1 MGNSSNGSRAEN
13 NSDSKTLDFLYNN
26 AFGRLCLKALNKPF
40 SAKIVGAYMDSRFSV
55 RRIKKFVD
63 EYGIDMSLYEQREF
77 KSYNDFFTRRMLPEH
92 YKICADPRA
101 LIAPCDSRLTVYPL
115 DAESVFYIKG
125 APYNAADFLQD
136 ESLAKEFEGGLML
149 VFRLSV
155 DNYHRY
161 CYFDSGTKG
170 ENIRIKGVLHTVQP
184 VALGRYN
191 YYKHNSREYTVMQT
205 ENFGKA
211 IQAEIGAMFVGKIVN
226 LAGACAFRRGE
237 EKGMF
242 EFGGSTV
249 AVMLR
254 KGEAEI
260 FPEILQNSL
269 AGEETP
275 VHIGEQIGVA
285 AGTEGTK
292 C

>member
-1 MGNSSNGSRAEN
+1 MGNFSNGKRA
-13 NSDSKTLDFLYNN
+13 SDPSESKALRFLYNN
-26 AFGRLCLKALNKPF
+26 ALGRICLKALNKPF
-40 SAKIVGAYMDSRFSV
+40 SAKIVGAYMDSRLSA

-92 YKICADPRA
+92 YNICADPRA

-125 APYNAADFLQD
+125 SPYDAADFLQD
-136 ESLAKEFEGGLML
+136 EALAKEFEGGLML

-170 ENIRIKGVLHTVQP
+170 ENIKIKGVLHTVQP

-205 ENFGKA
+205 ESFGKA

-226 LAGACAFRRGE
+226 HASGCAFRRGE
-237 EKGMF
+237 EKGYF

-254 KGEAEI
+254 KGAAEI
-260 FPEILQNSL
+260 FPEILAQSL

-275 VHIGEQIGVA
+275 VRIGERIGFA
-285 AGTEGTK
+285 SGTEGDL